1 PPVILDSSN
10 CIITA
15 SQINCSCET
24 VGSSPMLQ
32 WLVDGEQVN
41 QSNNII
47 VLNEPLNSTYLRS
60 IITVNKPQAK
70 HLSSLFCFS
79 FNSVGSAGK
88 QFWVDC
94 QENSADKKLMFV
106 SIATTFL
113 FLSVVCV
120 FLFVIRFLKL
130 QLNNVKNTVAE
141 KRKKVPDKEEDAI
154 YVNTR
159 NLRQA
164 K

>member
-1 PPVILDSSN
+1 
-10 CIITA
+10 
-15 SQINCSCET
+15 
-24 VGSSPMLQ
+24 
-32 WLVDGEQVN
+32 
-41 QSNNII
+41 
-47 VLNEPLNSTYLRS
+47 
-60 IITVNKPQAK
+60 
-70 HLSSLFCFS
+70 
-79 FNSVGSAGK
+79 
-88 QFWVDC
+88 
-94 QENSADKKLMFV
+94 KKLMFV
-106 SIATTFL
+106 SIATTSL

-130 QLNNVKNTVAE
+130 QSNNVKNTVAE